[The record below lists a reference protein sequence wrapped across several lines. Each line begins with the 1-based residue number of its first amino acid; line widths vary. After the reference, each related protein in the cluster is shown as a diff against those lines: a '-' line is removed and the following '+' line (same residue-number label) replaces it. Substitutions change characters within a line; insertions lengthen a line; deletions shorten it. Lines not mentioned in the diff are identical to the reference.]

1 MNRKQEFKNS
11 NLTSFFI
18 VYSYRLNATWIKG
31 PSTHVAASLNMISE
45 EIDTWINKIFA
56 LVKDLPCLGK
66 KSNYNTY
73 RNFKDLQLMKDAPGN
88 LFNLFML
95 NALEGNNIENN
106 FNWCRC

>member
-1 MNRKQEFKNS
+1 M
-11 NLTSFFI
+11 
-18 VYSYRLNATWIKG
+18 
-31 PSTHVAASLNMISE
+31 AASLNMISE

-56 LVKDLPCLGK
+56 LGKDLPCLGK